1 MLINGGF
8 FLLYII
14 EPIKLQTNYKFS
26 MSYQNKVSDRFLNL
40 LQPISLSYPK
50 VNRSIFMLCFS
61 CFIFSSCSQL
71 FVLQKKNIIYSQDK
85 QLTLNVYSPKR
96 KTIDPKNVLVFIHGG
111 NWTTGNKSMYRF
123 FGKGMAKKGVVTV
136 IIDYRKYPFVNYPS
150 MAMDVAQ
157 SLKWVKDNI
166 TSYGGDVSK
175 IYVSGH
181 SAGAHLAALIAT
193 DTSYFDSIKINNP
206 IKGCVLIDA
215 FGLDIYSYLKR
226 EEKYNYDV
234 YRSIFTKDE
243 EQWKNGSPFFHLHEG
258 MPKFILFI
266 GGKTYPGIIK
276 ESNAFIIELKKYQSD
291 AQLIT
296 VPRKHHASMI
306 FSFINPKKIAYRQ
319 ILEFMKN

>member
-1 MLINGGF
+1 M
-8 FLLYII
+8 
-14 EPIKLQTNYKFS
+14 
-26 MSYQNKVSDRFLNL
+26 
-40 LQPISLSYPK
+40 
-50 VNRSIFMLCFS
+50 
-61 CFIFSSCSQL
+61 L
-71 FVLQKKNIIYSQDK
+71 FVRQQKNIIYSLEK

-96 KTIDPKNVLVFIHGG
+96 KSSVSNDVLVFIHGG

-166 TSYGGDVSK
+166 TSFSGDTNK

-296 VPRKHHASMI
+296 VPRKRHAGMI
-306 FSFINPKKIAYRQ
+306 FSYINPKKIAYNQ
-319 ILEFMKN
+319 ILEFMKK

>member
-1 MLINGGF
+1 
-8 FLLYII
+8 
-14 EPIKLQTNYKFS
+14 
-26 MSYQNKVSDRFLNL
+26 MSFQNKGSVRFLNL
-40 LQPISLSYPK
+40 LQHPPFSYSK
-50 VNRSIFMLCFS
+50 VFLTIYLLCFS
-61 CFIFSSCSQL
+61 CLFLSSCSML
-71 FVLQKKNIIYSQDK
+71 FVRQQKNIIYSLEK

-96 KTIDPKNVLVFIHGG
+96 KSSVSNDVLVFIHGG

-136 IIDYRKYPFVNYPS
+136 VIDYRKYPFANYS
-150 MAMDVAQ
+150 TMAMDAAQ

-166 TSYGGDVSK
+166 TSFSGDTNK

-296 VPRKHHASMI
+296 VPRKRNAGMI
-306 FSFINPKKIAYRQ
+306 FSYINPKKIAYNQ
-319 ILEFMKN
+319 ILEFMKK